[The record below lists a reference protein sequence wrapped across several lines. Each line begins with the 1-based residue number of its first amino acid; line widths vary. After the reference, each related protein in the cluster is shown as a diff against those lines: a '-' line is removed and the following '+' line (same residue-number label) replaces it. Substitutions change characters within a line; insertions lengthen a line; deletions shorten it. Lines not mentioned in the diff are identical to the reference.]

1 MWCLYSRSIIGV
13 ITTDG
18 KSSYSVMKKAL
29 NKGSFEEFIRNYI
42 IPLATKPY
50 TLILDN
56 LSIHKN
62 KACLELLKK
71 HQIEVI
77 FQPPYSP
84 EYNPIEFVWG
94 WVKKSLRR
102 GIERNIDDL
111 VQQFMNKIK
120 QTNIN
125 LIKSFAL
132 KSGYIDNTISSK
144 LD

>member
-1 MWCLYSRSIIGV
+1 MTV
-13 ITTDG
+13 
-18 KSSYSVMKKAL
+18 

-50 TLILDN
+50 TLIMDN